1 MECEKNEN
9 KQKKTFL
16 KKTLKYKKIRK
27 APIFI
32 IIESI
37 DF

>member
-9 KQKKTFL
+9 KQKKIF